1 MSESQALTS
10 TRGELVKKH
19 AGAIHI
25 KNDISCLQRKVWNVL
40 LHNAYEELGDST
52 ILTHRIR
59 VRDLMDLAGF
69 DSKNVGYLK
78 EALED
83 MVTTKLT
90 WNIIDERGRK
100 EWGVSA
106 ALASAIIVD
115 GICSYAYSPHLRAKL
130 YNPEFYAKIDI
141 LILSRFSSGHALAL
155 YENCV
160 RYRSIHQTPYL
171 PLALFRDLIG
181 VGENSSY
188 DDFKVLNRAVIKPA
202 MKEINTVSDIN
213 LDVEMRRE
221 KRKVVGLKFIIQE
234 NAQASLPMEAPHTF
248 NVELL
253 SRLQE
258 YFCLTEKQAK
268 EALVTHSE
276 DRIVA
281 VMRYTEER
289 YVAGKIKE
297 GKIAP
302 YFLKILKDGDI
313 QIGESAY
320 DRAKRDAASK
330 RESAQDAAKTSQ
342 DQLAQLTAELKQA
355 RQSEVR
361 RYIDSLDLVAVEE
374 VHREFDVH
382 LAGKNKMAYTQWKKT
397 GFTSKMVQTAY
408 SQFIEGKILPPFE
421 EALEAYCQANK
432 AA

>member
-10 TRGELVKKH
+10 TRELVKKH

-90 WNIIDERGRK
+90 WNIIDERGKK

-160 RYRSIHQTPYL
+160 RYRNIHQTPYL
-171 PLALFRDLIG
+171 PLSLFRDLIG

-221 KRKVVGLKFIIQE
+221 KRKVVGLKFFIQE

-248 NVELL
+248 NAELL
-253 SRLQE
+253 GRLQE

-268 EALVTHSE
+268 EALVKHSE

-320 DRAKRDAASK
+320 DRAKREAASK
-330 RESAQDAAKTSQ
+330 RHSANDAAKTTQ
-342 DQLAQLTAELKQA
+342 ERLEQLTTELKQV
-355 RQSEVR
+355 RQAEVR
-361 RYIDSLDLVAVEE
+361 RYIDALDSASLETI
-374 VHREFDVH
+374 HGEFDQY
-382 LAGKNKMAYTQWKKT
+382 LAGSNKTAYPQWKKS
-397 GFTSKMVQTAY
+397 GLTSKMVQTAY

-421 EALEAYCQANK
+421 EALEAYQK
-432 AA
+432 AHKA